1 MASLPADDERRRAT
15 ASAAAAPDVPL
26 PAYPSSR
33 PPDGGGPGR
42 AGRGGR
48 GGRGVPRGGR
58 GGRGG
63 GGVGQGSGAAAP
75 SAQPVLTLA
84 DAGDITGRNDVPES
98 TIGGETT
105 CIVCMVHPKSHLAV
119 PCGHQ
124 SMCGICAERMQCCP
138 YCRAPVQQ
146 WVHARVV

>member
-1 MASLPADDERRRAT
+1 M
-15 ASAAAAPDVPL
+15 
-26 PAYPSSR
+26 
-33 PPDGGGPGR
+33 
-42 AGRGGR
+42 
-48 GGRGVPRGGR
+48 PRGGR

-63 GGVGQGSGAAAP
+63 SGVGRDGGAVAP

-105 CIVCMVHPKSHLAV
+105 CIVCMAHPKSHLAV

-124 SMCGICAERMQCCP
+124 SVCGICAQRMQDCP

-146 WVHARVV
+146 WVKKGGVLYIRSDMSK